1 MNRRFWRVGS
11 VRWPAFSHNG
21 TVAERFSS
29 FLATAVRFFPTG
41 VVGMGSL
48 EAPTTSPTLLAALAD
63 WQNAEAWEA
72 FTRGYVPYI
81 DACVQI
87 AGLQDAD
94 VTEVRGRV
102 LASLV
107 TALRTLPYD
116 PARRFRGY
124 VRVCVSNAIRSYF
137 RESNRRPGSVGV
149 GGDPTQ
155 AALESEPLSPE
166 FEELAEGLDSRT
178 RDDLELLWR
187 IFAAAKSRLAATTWL
202 SFELTRLKAVSPQ
215 EAAEQLNISV
225 ANLYVYRGRVLET
238 LRTIAREFGLVD
250 E

>member
-1 MNRRFWRVGS
+1 
-11 VRWPAFSHNG
+11 
-21 TVAERFSS
+21 
-29 FLATAVRFFPTG
+29 
-41 VVGMGSL
+41 MGSL

>member
-1 MNRRFWRVGS
+1 
-11 VRWPAFSHNG
+11 
-21 TVAERFSS
+21 
-29 FLATAVRFFPTG
+29 
-41 VVGMGSL
+41 MGSL
-48 EAPTTSPTLLAALAD
+48 EGPTTSPTLLAALAD
-63 WQNAEAWEA
+63 WQNTEAWEA
-72 FTRGYVPYI
+72 FTQGYIPYI
-81 DACVQI
+81 DACAQV
-87 AGLQDAD
+87 AGLQPAD

-124 VRVCVSNAIRSYF
+124 VRVCVRNAISSYF
-137 RESNRRPGSVGV
+137 RESKRWPGLVGV
-149 GGDPTQ
+149 GSDPTQ

-166 FEELAEGLDSRT
+166 FEELAAGLDSRT

-187 IFAAAKSRLAATTWL
+187 IFDAAKSRLATTTWS

-225 ANLYVYRGRVLET
+225 AILYVYRGRVLEM
-238 LRTIAREFGLVD
+238 LQTIALEFGLVD